1 MKNIVTY
8 NSQGGSKVNSA
19 SGIQGTSITLAAAP
33 TYVGRTFAG
42 WNTLSNGTG
51 TNYAA
56 GASYTLAGSVTLYAK
71 WTNNATITVT
81 YNSQGGSSV
90 SSASGL
96 QGTSI
101 TLAAAPT
108 YPGRT
113 FAGWNTLS
121 NGTGT
126 NYAAGAS
133 YTLAGSVTLFA
144 KWTNNATITVTY
156 NSQGGSIVSSA
167 SGLKGTSITLAAA
180 PTYAGRT
187 FTGWNTLKNGTGTNY
202 AAGDSFALVG
212 NVTLYAQW
220 TTRPIV

>member
-1 MKNIVTY
+1 MAAAPTYVGRTFAGWNTLSNGTGTNYAAGASYTLVSNVTLFAQWMKNIVTY

-56 GASYTLAGSVTLYAK
+56 GARLILASDVTLYAK
-71 WTNNATITVT
+71 WTNNA
-81 YNSQGGSSV
+81 S
-90 SSASGL
+90 
-96 QGTSI
+96 
-101 TLAAAPT
+101 
-108 YPGRT
+108 
-113 FAGWNTLS
+113 
-121 NGTGT
+121 
-126 NYAAGAS
+126 
-133 YTLAGSVTLFA
+133 
-144 KWTNNATITVTY
+144 ITVTY